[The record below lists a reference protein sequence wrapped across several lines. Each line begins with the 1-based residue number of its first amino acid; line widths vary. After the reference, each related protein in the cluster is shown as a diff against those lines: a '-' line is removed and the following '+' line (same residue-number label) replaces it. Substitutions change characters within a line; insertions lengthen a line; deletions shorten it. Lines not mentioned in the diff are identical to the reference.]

1 MSTATYTRF
10 ELVRLFR
17 NLRFFIFS
25 LVFPLI
31 LFYVVAGGN
40 RHAKIVGISF
50 PTYYMVG
57 MVAWGT
63 MAAVVAGGARIAAER
78 SVGWNRQLR
87 LTPLS
92 PRRYLVTKALS
103 GYVMASVS
111 IVLLYAAGMSLG
123 VHLPLSSWLEMT
135 GLVLVGLIPFAVFGI
150 LIGHLVSIDTMGP
163 AMGGTISIFAL
174 LGGSWGPI
182 GNGTWVESALKL
194 LPSYWITRASQVA
207 VHGGSWPVEAWVVV
221 VVWTVV
227 LVALTRRVY
236 EHDTKRV

>member
-10 ELVRLFR
+10 ELVRLSR

-25 LVFPLI
+25 LVFPLV
-31 LFYVVAGGN
+31 LYYVIAGGN
-40 RHAKIVGISF
+40 RHAKIAGLPF
-50 PTYYMVG
+50 PTYYMMG

-63 MAAVVAGGARIAAER
+63 MAAVVSGGARIAAER
-78 SVGWNRQLR
+78 SIGWNRQLR
-87 LTPLS
+87 LTPLA

-103 GYVMASVS
+103 GYVMALVS
-111 IVLLYAAGMSLG
+111 IVLMFAAGMSLG
-123 VHLPLSSWLEMT
+123 VSLPVSSWLEMT

-150 LIGHLVSIDTMGP
+150 LIGHLVSVDSMGP

-182 GNGTWVESALKL
+182 GNGTWVEGALKL

-207 VHGGSWPVEAWVVV
+207 VHGGGWPVEAWVVV
-221 VVWTVV
+221 AVWTLV
-227 LVALTRRVY
+227 LVAITRRVY
-236 EHDTKRV
+236 ERDTKRV